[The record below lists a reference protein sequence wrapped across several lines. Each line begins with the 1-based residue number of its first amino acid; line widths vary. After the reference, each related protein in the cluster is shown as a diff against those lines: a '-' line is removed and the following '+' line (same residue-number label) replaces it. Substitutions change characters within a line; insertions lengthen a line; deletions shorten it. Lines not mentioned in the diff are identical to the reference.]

1 MQLIAKSKSKGAK
14 MSGFINKVV
23 LLGILAKDPEIKMI
37 QSGDNIATLI
47 LMVNDSWE
55 NRRTAQQI
63 NKVEYF
69 KVVVFSKSLI
79 KQIETVIKKGDQLYI
94 EGQLRVRKWY
104 DEQKNN
110 HYSVE
115 IVLFSHNGI
124 LVLLNNNNIK
134 GELLINQ
141 EALP

>member
-1 MQLIAKSKSKGAK
+1 

-37 QSGDNIATLI
+37 QSGDNIATLV

-124 LVLLNNNNIK
+124 LVLLNDNNIK
-134 GELLINQ
+134 EELLINQ
-141 EALP
+141 EALQ

>member
-1 MQLIAKSKSKGAK
+1 

-23 LLGILAKDPEIKMI
+23 LIGILAKDPEIKMI
-37 QSGDNIATLI
+37 QSGDNIATLV

-69 KVVVFSKSLI
+69 KVVVFSKNLI

-110 HYSVE
+110 HYSAE

-124 LVLLNNNNIK
+124 LVLLNDNNIK
-134 GELLINQ
+134 KELLINQ
-141 EALP
+141 EASS

>member
-1 MQLIAKSKSKGAK
+1 

-37 QSGDNIATLI
+37 QSGDNIATLV

-124 LVLLNNNNIK
+124 LVLLNDNNIK
-134 GELLINQ
+134 EELLINQ
-141 EALP
+141 EASS

>member
-1 MQLIAKSKSKGAK
+1 

-23 LLGILAKDPEIKMI
+23 LIGILAKDPEIKWI
-37 QSGDNIATLI
+37 QSADNIATLV

-63 NKVEYF
+63 NKIEYF
-69 KVVVFSKSLI
+69 KVVVFSKNLI

-110 HYSVE
+110 HYSAE

-124 LVLLNNNNIK
+124 LVLLNDNNIK
-134 GELLINQ
+134 EELLINQ
-141 EALP
+141 EASS

>member
-1 MQLIAKSKSKGAK
+1 

-23 LLGILAKDPEIKMI
+23 LIGILAKDPEIKMI
-37 QSGDNIATLI
+37 QSGDNIATLV

-69 KVVVFSKSLI
+69 KVVVFSKNLI

-110 HYSVE
+110 HYSAE

-124 LVLLNNNNIK
+124 LVLLNDNNIK
-134 GELLINQ
+134 EELLINQ
-141 EALP
+141 EASL

>member
-1 MQLIAKSKSKGAK
+1 

-23 LLGILAKDPEIKMI
+23 LIGILAKDPEIKMI
-37 QSGDNIATLI
+37 QSGDNIATLV

-69 KVVVFSKSLI
+69 KVVVFSKNLI

-110 HYSVE
+110 HYSAE

-124 LVLLNNNNIK
+124 LVLLNNNIK
-134 GELLINQ
+134 EELLINQ
-141 EALP
+141 EASL

>member
-1 MQLIAKSKSKGAK
+1 

-23 LLGILAKDPEIKMI
+23 LIGILAKDPEIKLI
-37 QSGDNIATLI
+37 QSGDNIATLV

-63 NKVEYF
+63 NKIEYF
-69 KVVVFSKSLI
+69 KVVVFSKNLI

-94 EGQLRVRKWY
+94 EGQLKVRKWY

-110 HYSVE
+110 HYSAE

-124 LVLLNNNNIK
+124 LVLLNDNNIK
-134 GELLINQ
+134 EELLINQ
-141 EALP
+141 EASS

>member
-1 MQLIAKSKSKGAK
+1 

-23 LLGILAKDPEIKMI
+23 LIGILAKDPEIKMI
-37 QSGDNIATLI
+37 QSGDNIATLV

-69 KVVVFSKSLI
+69 KVVVFSKNLI
-79 KQIETVIKKGDQLYI
+79 KQIETVIKKGNQLYI

-110 HYSVE
+110 HYSAE

-124 LVLLNNNNIK
+124 LVLLNDNNIK
-134 GELLINQ
+134 EELLINQ
-141 EALP
+141 EASL

>member
-1 MQLIAKSKSKGAK
+1 

-23 LLGILAKDPEIKMI
+23 LIGILAKDPEIKMI
-37 QSGDNIATLI
+37 QSGDNIATLV

-69 KVVVFSKSLI
+69 KVVVFSKNLI

-110 HYSVE
+110 HYSAE

-124 LVLLNNNNIK
+124 LVLLNDNNIK
-134 GELLINQ
+134 EELLINQ
-141 EALP
+141 EASS

>member
-1 MQLIAKSKSKGAK
+1 

-23 LLGILAKDPEIKMI
+23 LIGILAKDPEIKMI
-37 QSGDNIATLI
+37 QSGDNIATLV

-124 LVLLNNNNIK
+124 LVLLNDNNIK
-134 GELLINQ
+134 EELLINQ
-141 EALP
+141 EALQ

>member
-69 KVVVFSKSLI
+69 KVVVFSKNLI

>member
-1 MQLIAKSKSKGAK
+1 

-23 LLGILAKDPEIKMI
+23 LIGILAKDPEIKMI
-37 QSGDNIATLI
+37 QSGDNIATLVLI
-47 LMVNDSWE
+47 VNDSWE

-69 KVVVFSKSLI
+69 KVVVFSKNLI

-110 HYSVE
+110 HYSAE

-124 LVLLNNNNIK
+124 LVLLNDNNIK
-134 GELLINQ
+134 KELLINQ
-141 EALP
+141 EASS

>member
-1 MQLIAKSKSKGAK
+1 

-37 QSGDNIATLI
+37 QSGDNIATLV

-124 LVLLNNNNIK
+124 LVLLNDNNIK
-134 GELLINQ
+134 EELLINQ

>member
-1 MQLIAKSKSKGAK
+1 

-23 LLGILAKDPEIKMI
+23 LIGILAKDPEIKMI
-37 QSGDNIATLI
+37 QSGDNIATLV

-69 KVVVFSKSLI
+69 KVVVFSKNLI

-110 HYSVE
+110 HYSAE

-124 LVLLNNNNIK
+124 LVLLNDNNIK
-134 GELLINQ
+134 KELLINQ
-141 EALP
+141 EASL

>member
-1 MQLIAKSKSKGAK
+1 

-23 LLGILAKDPEIKMI
+23 LIGILAKDPEIKLI
-37 QSGDNIATLI
+37 QSGDNIATLV

-69 KVVVFSKSLI
+69 KVVVFSKNLI

-110 HYSVE
+110 HYSAE

-124 LVLLNNNNIK
+124 LVLLNDNNIK
-134 GELLINQ
+134 EELLINQ
-141 EALP
+141 EASS

>member
-1 MQLIAKSKSKGAK
+1 

-23 LLGILAKDPEIKMI
+23 LIGILAKDPEIKMI
-37 QSGDNIATLI
+37 QSGDNIATLV

-69 KVVVFSKSLI
+69 KVVVFSKNLI

-104 DEQKNN
+104 DEQNNN
-110 HYSVE
+110 HYSAE

-124 LVLLNNNNIK
+124 LVLLNGNNIK
-134 GELLINQ
+134 EELLINQ
-141 EALP
+141 EASS

>member
-1 MQLIAKSKSKGAK
+1 

-23 LLGILAKDPEIKMI
+23 LIGILAKDPEIKMI
-37 QSGDNIATLI
+37 QSGDNIATLV

-63 NKVEYF
+63 NKIEYF
-69 KVVVFSKSLI
+69 KVVVFSKNLI

-110 HYSVE
+110 HYSAE

-124 LVLLNNNNIK
+124 LVLLNDNNIK
-134 GELLINQ
+134 EELLINQ
-141 EALP
+141 EASS

>member
-1 MQLIAKSKSKGAK
+1 

-23 LLGILAKDPEIKMI
+23 LIGILAKDPEIKMI
-37 QSGDNIATLI
+37 QSGDNIATLV

-69 KVVVFSKSLI
+69 KVVVFSKNLI

-110 HYSVE
+110 HYSAE

-124 LVLLNNNNIK
+124 LVLLNGNNIK
-134 GELLINQ
+134 EELLINQ
-141 EALP
+141 EASS

>member
-1 MQLIAKSKSKGAK
+1 

-23 LLGILAKDPEIKMI
+23 LIGILAKDPEIKMI
-37 QSGDNIATLI
+37 QSGDNIATLV

-69 KVVVFSKSLI
+69 KVVVFSKKLI

-110 HYSVE
+110 HYSAE

-124 LVLLNNNNIK
+124 LVLLNDNNIK
-134 GELLINQ
+134 EELLINQ
-141 EALP
+141 EASS

>member
-1 MQLIAKSKSKGAK
+1 

-23 LLGILAKDPEIKMI
+23 LIGILVKDPEIKMI
-37 QSGDNIATLI
+37 QSGDNIATLV

-69 KVVVFSKSLI
+69 KVVVFSKNLI

-110 HYSVE
+110 HYSAE

-124 LVLLNNNNIK
+124 LVLLNDNNIK
-134 GELLINQ
+134 EELLINQ
-141 EALP
+141 EASL

>member
-37 QSGDNIATLI
+37 QSGDNIATLV

>member
-1 MQLIAKSKSKGAK
+1 

-23 LLGILAKDPEIKMI
+23 LIGILAKDPEIKLI
-37 QSGDNIATLI
+37 QSGDNIATLV

-63 NKVEYF
+63 NKIEYF
-69 KVVVFSKSLI
+69 KVVVFSKNLI

-110 HYSVE
+110 HYSAE

-124 LVLLNNNNIK
+124 LVLLNDNNIK
-134 GELLINQ
+134 EELLINQ
-141 EALP
+141 EASS

>member
-1 MQLIAKSKSKGAK
+1 MSLMAE

-23 LLGILAKDPEIKMI
+23 LIGILAKDPEIKMI
-37 QSGDNIATLI
+37 QSGDNIATLV

-69 KVVVFSKSLI
+69 KVVVFSKNLI

-110 HYSVE
+110 HYSAE

-124 LVLLNNNNIK
+124 LVLLNDNNIK
-134 GELLINQ
+134 EELLINQ
-141 EALP
+141 EASS